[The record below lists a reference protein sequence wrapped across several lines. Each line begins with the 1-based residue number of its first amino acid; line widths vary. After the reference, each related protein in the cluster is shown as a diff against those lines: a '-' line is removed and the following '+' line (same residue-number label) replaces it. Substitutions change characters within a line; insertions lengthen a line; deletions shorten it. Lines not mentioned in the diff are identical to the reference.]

1 MDVVGALGRGVSD
14 VATLHAL
21 QLSLHWTG
29 LLAVLPQFELMGSY
43 VDELSRQLFT
53 AVL

>member
-1 MDVVGALGRGVSD
+1 MLLVHWVRD

-21 QLSLHWTG
+21 QLSLHWTDR
-29 LLAVLPQFELMGSY
+29 LAVLPQCELMGSH
-43 VDELSRQLFT
+43 VDELSRAAWQLFT